1 MDKHYLTPL
10 FAPQSILVF
19 AGSTDSDEGH
29 TQQQESS
36 APDAAD
42 ASWASECGSIPTM
55 AKAGRRARH

>member
-29 TQQQESS
+29 TLQAMQLAENLKAQ
-36 APDAAD
+36 DAREGIGAFLD
-42 ASWASECGSIPTM
+42 KRPPVWTGT
-55 AKAGRRARH
+55 